1 MFSQFFLVY
10 FRSKSNCLG
19 TLELHVVNLIV
30 ILLHYD
36 CPHRFEI
43 VLFLRKK

>member
-1 MFSQFFLVY
+1 MLSQFFHVLH
-10 FRSKSNCLG
+10 SKSNCFG

-30 ILLHYD
+30 TLSHCN

-43 VLFLRKK
+43 VLFLRLN